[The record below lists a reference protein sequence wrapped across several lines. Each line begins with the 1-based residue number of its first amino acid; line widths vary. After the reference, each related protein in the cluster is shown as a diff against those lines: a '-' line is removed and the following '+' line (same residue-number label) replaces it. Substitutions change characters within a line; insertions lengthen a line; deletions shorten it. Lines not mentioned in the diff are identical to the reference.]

1 MSDVRRF
8 DERAPDERAPDER
21 SQVEQPLQQ
30 PTPGEFD
37 TRTPE
42 GRTPDESQPEEP
54 AREEPAREEPAR
66 RASTRRASPSTTG
79 TIVVSGTGRVTVQPD
94 TADLR
99 LGVTVSGPSVGA
111 ARLEAGR
118 TMEDILDALEE
129 AGIDRDDV
137 RTALLSV
144 QPRYDYRDGRA
155 PVLAG
160 YDIANVVEV
169 TVRDLAALGD
179 VVDGT
184 LGAGATSMDG
194 LTFRLADP
202 AHAERE
208 ARTRAMA
215 EARSRADVLAEA
227 AGISIDGVSDIVE
240 GAPVRPPL
248 PVAKGERMATA
259 ADVATPVEAG
269 TLEISVTV
277 TVTYRTREEPR
288 RLSRSR

>member
-8 DERAPDERAPDER
+8 DERAQDERAPADPPR
-21 SQVEQPLQQ
+21 EQPM
-30 PTPGEFD
+30 PGD
-37 TRTPE
+37 VDMRT
-42 GRTPDESQPEEP
+42 PEEP
-54 AREEPAREEPAR
+54 ARDEPAPEEPARDEPARDEPAR
-66 RASTRRASPSTTG
+66 RASTRRASPSATG

-99 LGVTVSGPSVGA
+99 LGVTVSKPSVGA

-118 TMEDILDALEE
+118 TMEDILDALED

-202 AHAERE
+202 ARAERE

-240 GAPVRPPL
+240 GAPARPPMPL
-248 PVAKGERMATA
+248 AKGERMAMA
-259 ADVATPVEAG
+259 ADVSTPVEAG
-269 TLEISVTV
+269 TLEVSVTV

-288 RLSRSR
+288 RVSRSR